1 MAWVALGVAAVN
13 AYGASEAA
21 KNKSAAGGGMPGMG
35 MAADAR
41 GTDAIFDN
49 SGWNVSFGNS
59 KIESAAEKTLSQSGP
74 APTNAPILGSANGAA
89 GQGLAGIDQNVIYA
103 AIFVALLLVWK
114 NKKSS

>member
-13 AYGASEAA
+13 GYGQTESA
-21 KNKSAAGGGMPGMG
+21 KAKSQSGGAMPGMG

-74 APTNAPILGSANGAA
+74 SPTNSPILGSANGAA
-89 GQGLAGIDQNVIYA
+89 SSALAGIDQNVIYA